1 MRGTA
6 VARAEPNTMI
16 DFEPTGSP
24 PRPSELTDMLA
35 LAPSAAIS
43 WGGVR

>member
-16 DFEPTGSP
+16 DFEPTASAS
-24 PRPSELTDMLA
+24 RPAEPTAMLD
-35 LAPSAAIS
+35 LVPSAVIS

>member
-16 DFEPTGSP
+16 DFESTGSA

-35 LAPSAAIS
+35 MAPSAVLS